1 MKIVPQSLLELDTTN
16 TLLADGLAC
25 IISKKIYTT
34 ELESEKYLSAHAIT
48 IVLNGQMRIESH
60 SGHTTV
66 IGPRQM
72 VFLPK
77 GLYMISDILPGKKP
91 FEALVFFF
99 DEALIDEYIKIAEW
113 EDYQPA
119 CLPFMVMNRTQNIDT
134 YVNTLQSLYGN
145 ADGRHRAVTRS
156 KLLELLHLISLTE
169 QGRDFGHAIFCIR
182 HKQKQSIK
190 ELMNANFDKPLAI
203 ADYAYLSGR
212 SVSSFHRDF
221 KRLYNQSPKKWL
233 IERRIEKAIQLIDQ
247 KEWSITSLA
256 FEVGYK
262 NVSHFIKAFRQKV
275 GISPKQ
281 YHLKKRRKGVIQS
294 I

>member
-1 MKIVPQSLLELDTTN
+1 MIVPQSLFELDHVS

-25 IISKKIYTT
+25 ILTKKLFAA
-34 ELESEKYLSAHAIT
+34 EPENEKYLAAHAIT
-48 IVLNGQMRIESH
+48 IIINGQMRIESH
-60 SGHTTV
+60 SGQITTV
-66 IGPRQM
+66 DSKQM

-77 GLYMISDILPGKKP
+77 GLYMISDILPNENP
-91 FEALVFFF
+91 FEALIFFF
-99 DEALIDEYIKIAEW
+99 DEALIDEYIKIAKW
-113 EDYQPA
+113 EDYQPT
-119 CLPFMVMNRTQNIDT
+119 CMPFMVMKRTQSIDT
-134 YVNTLQSLYGN
+134 YIDTLQKLYKN
-145 ADGRHRAVTRS
+145 SGRHNPITRS

-169 QGRDFGHAIFCIR
+169 QGRDFGHAIFCMR

-190 ELMNANFDKPLAI
+190 ELMNANFDKPLGI

-281 YHLKKRRKGVIQS
+281 YHLEKRRKGIIQS